1 MELPTGFTEVRDG
14 KFLILTRPVYY
25 DLAVSIA
32 RQDPETLLARAA
44 AAAAENGGS
53 AETKGAHPPSG
64 RGVVVELPGE
74 GGTSLILKKN
84 RRGGLY
90 GRFRGDVHRNDYE
103 ATVELFLSE
112 TAWKKGVPVALVG
125 FVMAAPAGEGKLASW
140 FRGYC
145 ATIKV
150 EGARSL
156 MDLLSSEMPAV
167 KRRLVINA
175 AAEAV
180 AKAHN
185 RGFSHGDLNLGNILI
200 VQTDQGDYGGWLIDL
215 GHSTIG
221 GTLRMRPR
229 LNNLMRLYRSAEK
242 WLAPRDE
249 AGARQR
255 RRDTV
260 RFLRAYTGRRRGE
273 VRRYLEGLSRR
284 RASLLFHRIGWKA
297 FGTPRAV

>member
-1 MELPTGFTEVRDG
+1 VELPTGFTEVREG

-25 DLAVSIA
+25 ELAVSIA

-44 AAAAENGGS
+44 ASGGNGGS
-53 AETKGAHPPSG
+53 GETPGPHAPPAG
-64 RGVVVELPGE
+64 RGTVVELPGE

-90 GRFRGDVHRNDYE
+90 ARFRGDVHRTDYE

-140 FRGYC
+140 WRGYC

-150 EGARSL
+150 EGARSM
-156 MDLLSSEMPAV
+156 MDLFSSPMPPA
-167 KRRLVINA
+167 KRRLVIAA

-185 RGFSHGDLNLGNILI
+185 RGFYHGDLNLGNILI

-221 GTLRMRPR
+221 GTLRLRPR
-229 LNNLMRLYRSAEK
+229 LRNLMRLYRSAEK
-242 WLAPRDE
+242 WLPPRDE
-249 AGARQR
+249 AETRQR
-255 RRDTV
+255 QRDIV
-260 RFLRAYTGRRRGE
+260 RFLRVYTGRRRGE
-273 VRRYLEGLSRR
+273 VRRHLEGLSRR
-284 RASLLFHRIGWKA
+284 RASLLLHRIGWKA
-297 FGTPRAV
+297 VPPRAI

>member
-1 MELPTGFTEVRDG
+1 VELPTGFTEAREG

-25 DLAVSIA
+25 ELAVSVA

-44 AAAAENGGS
+44 SAQGNGGS
-53 AETKGAHPPSG
+53 EASAPHKPRSG
-64 RGVVVELPGE
+64 RGVVTELPGD
-74 GGTSLILKKN
+74 GGTSLILKKS

-90 GRFRGDVHRNDYE
+90 GRFRGDVHRTEYE

-125 FVMAAPAGEGKLASW
+125 FVMAAPAGDGRLASW
-140 FRGYC
+140 WRGYC

-156 MDLLSSEMPAV
+156 MELLSEAMPPA
-167 KRRLVINA
+167 KRRLVLNA
-175 AAEAV
+175 AGEAV

-185 RGFSHGDLNLGNILI
+185 RGFFHGDLNLGNILI
-200 VQTDQGDYGGWLIDL
+200 VRTDQGDYGGWLIDL

-229 LNNLMRLYRSAEK
+229 LRNLMRLYRSAEK
-242 WLAPRDE
+242 WLP
-249 AGARQR
+249 AGDAAGQRAR
-255 RRDTV
+255 RRDVV

-284 RASLLFHRIGWKA
+284 RASLLLHRLGWKTL
-297 FGTPRAV
+297 GTGARAT

>member
-25 DLAVSIA
+25 ELAVSIA
-32 RQDPETLLARAA
+32 RQDPETLLARVAA
-44 AAAAENGGS
+44 AQGNGGS
-53 AETKGAHPPSG
+53 GETKGAHHPPSG
-64 RGVVVELPGE
+64 RGVVVELPGD
-74 GGTSLILKKN
+74 GGTTLILKKN

-90 GRFRGDVHRNDYE
+90 GRFRGDVHKTDYE
-103 ATVELFLSE
+103 ATTELFLSE

-140 FRGYC
+140 WRGYC

-150 EGARSL
+150 EGARSM
-156 MDLLSSEMPAV
+156 MDLFSTEMPAA
-167 KRRLVINA
+167 KRRLVLNA
-175 AAEAV
+175 AGEAV

-185 RGFSHGDLNLGNILI
+185 RGFFHGDLNLGNILI
-200 VQTDQGDYGGWLIDL
+200 VKTDQGDYGGWLIDL

-229 LNNLMRLYRSAEK
+229 LDNLMRLYRSAEK
-242 WLAPRDE
+242 WLPPRDE
-249 AGARQR
+249 KEARQR
-255 RRDTV
+255 RRDAV

-284 RASLLFHRIGWKA
+284 RASLLFHRLGWKA
-297 FGTPRAV
+297 LGTSRT